1 MNLKKN
7 LIGKI
12 FINLEI
18 KKRQKKQVYLLKN
31 LDFLK
36 FDYKVNRL
44 LNQRI
49 PNIRGYI
56 RYSNI
61 SIRIRFKNK
70 I

>member
-18 KKRQKKQVYLLKN
+18 KKRQKKHVYLLKN

-44 LNQRI
+44 LN
-49 PNIRGYI
+49 
-56 RYSNI
+56 
-61 SIRIRFKNK
+61 
-70 I
+70 